1 MARTPKDTSILLLS
15 NAEPTELPPLSSV
28 KVPPVKPD
36 GQGRT
41 TFPYENLAFE
51 GGGAKGYAYIGAV
64 RVLEEEGIYP
74 LNVRRVTGTSI
85 GSMFA
90 MFAALGVLTASEPM

>member
-1 MARTPKDTSILLLS
+1 MARTPKDTSIMLLS
-15 NAEPTELPPLSSV
+15 NAEPKDLPPVSSL
-28 KVPPVKPD
+28 KVPPVKPT
-36 GQGRT
+36 GQGHT

-74 LNVRRVTGTSI
+74 LN
-85 GSMFA
+85 
-90 MFAALGVLTASEPM
+90 